1 MIDLAKKN
9 ENFSR
14 LGILLF
20 CGFLSFMLNPT
31 AYTWGEQDMMP
42 FFERLSNPDF
52 LPGDFFTNTT
62 VLKNPRWIYGYIITG
77 LSSLTGLSWY
87 TTLYIGKLILLLS
100 MPVLYYKVML
110 ALLGRYLDRDK
121 LERISW
127 FILFGTILTVVFAEY
142 RHVFSVA
149 WWDNYKP
156 VINSANISLAACFI
170 GILLK
175 ETKKTSFLHLLFFA
189 AGTLV
194 HPAMGIFCMIFY
206 LSFLLPHFRLEWIN
220 MSKIFVSCI
229 IAAILIKLL
238 FSSSIQLSTAD
249 FIEYY
254 VVERHPWH
262 YHVPKFDHWYG
273 DWRYFFLLMNLLL
286 WGIVL
291 FGIFKKNKLLIQLG
305 VISVIGYS
313 GSIVLQYFFIEI
325 YPSKMMAYLGVS
337 RYTIFG
343 YWNMIMLSAYI
354 LSNLKGNILKI
365 KLPGLSLGGL
375 LIVVVNFTIF
385 GILYLDNPR
394 DVKSQIW
401 RDFYSFVDDTS
412 KESTFLTYSEGLNT
426 DLRIIGNRQVFI
438 AKEFPFVESKIEE
451 YIKRYRMAYG
461 SKLSGLQGEEYF
473 RELTPADFIEMKKKY
488 PLDYIVVEAKYAAN
502 LSEYTPVWSNKNLKV
517 FSLTDLR

>member
-1 MIDLAKKN
+1 
-9 ENFSR
+9 
-14 LGILLF
+14 
-20 CGFLSFMLNPT
+20 
-31 AYTWGEQDMMP
+31 
-42 FFERLSNPDF
+42 
-52 LPGDFFTNTT
+52 
-62 VLKNPRWIYGYIITG
+62 
-77 LSSLTGLSWY
+77 
-87 TTLYIGKLILLLS
+87 
-100 MPVLYYKVML
+100 
-110 ALLGRYLDRDK
+110 
-121 LERISW
+121 
-127 FILFGTILTVVFAEY
+127 
-142 RHVFSVA
+142 
-149 WWDNYKP
+149 
-156 VINSANISLAACFI
+156 
-170 GILLK
+170 
-175 ETKKTSFLHLLFFA
+175 
-189 AGTLV
+189 
-194 HPAMGIFCMIFY
+194 
-206 LSFLLPHFRLEWIN
+206 
-220 MSKIFVSCI
+220 
-229 IAAILIKLL
+229 
-238 FSSSIQLSTAD
+238 
-249 FIEYY
+249 
-254 VVERHPWH
+254 
-262 YHVPKFDHWYG
+262 
-273 DWRYFFLLMNLLL
+273 MNLLL